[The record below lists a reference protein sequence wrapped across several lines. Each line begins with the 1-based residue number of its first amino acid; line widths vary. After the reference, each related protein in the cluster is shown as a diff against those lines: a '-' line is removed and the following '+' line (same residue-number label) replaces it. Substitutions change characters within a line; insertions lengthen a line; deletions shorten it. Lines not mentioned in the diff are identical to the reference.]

1 MRWAP
6 QHPDGL
12 LGCADEVWGS
22 RLARPAL
29 HAGQEDAHP
38 LRLIAQ
44 TVARDDPAP
53 KALACSGLVAR
64 CWDATARRS
73 EELWLRFVA
82 GRPVTVSAVTI
93 DFLRWCAQ
101 QAQAQARHKRAVLL
115 IWDTASWHDSQ
126 SVRAGLRQHN
136 RQVKQCGQ
144 GVRLM
149 ACYLPTKSPWLNP
162 IAPKWVP
169 GKRKVVEP
177 ERLLTATELAERVCA
192 V

>member
-1 MRWAP
+1 PLTFSSMR
-6 QHPDGL
+6 
-12 LGCADEVWGS
+12 
-22 RLARPAL
+22 RRPPSSTL
-29 HAGQEDAHP
+29 FP
-38 LRLIAQ
+38 YTTLF
-44 TVARDDPAP
+44 
-53 KALACSGLVAR
+53 
-64 CWDATARRS
+64 RS
-73 EELWLRFVA
+73 
-82 GRPVTVSAVTI
+82 
-93 DFLRWCAQ
+93 
-101 QAQAQARHKRAVLL
+101 RHKRAVLL

-177 ERLLTATELAERVCA
+177 ERLLTATELAERV
-192 V
+192 